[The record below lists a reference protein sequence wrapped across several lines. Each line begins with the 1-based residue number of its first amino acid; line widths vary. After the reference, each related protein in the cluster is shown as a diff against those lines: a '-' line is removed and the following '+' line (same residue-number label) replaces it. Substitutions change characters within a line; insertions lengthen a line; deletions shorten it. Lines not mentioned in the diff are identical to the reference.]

1 MKKIL
6 NILMLLFAAV
16 AMTSCLEHN
25 LEELDT
31 YEGHAVTGV
40 AGVYYRYYGTD
51 KIPGSGEVQ
60 VKQITLAYG
69 NFKADEETGV
79 CEFACKLP
87 SNFPESEKANFS
99 LSNVVVALNISTAAV
114 IKPIDGAP
122 ALGKPGDW
130 SKPNKYEVTAANGKK
145 QVWTCTLTEVK

>member
-40 AGVYYRYYGTD
+40 AGVYYRYYGTET
-51 KIPGSGEVQ
+51 IPGSGEVKVQQ
-60 VKQITLAYG
+60 VTLAYG
-69 NFKADEETGV
+69 NFKADEEAGT

-87 SNFPESEKANFS
+87 SNFPASEVDKFS
-99 LSNVVVALNISTAAV
+99 MSNVVVALNISTAAV
-114 IKPIDGAP
+114 IKPIEGAP
-122 ALGKPGDW
+122 ELGKPGDW
-130 SKPNKYEVTAANGKK
+130 TKPNKYEITAANGTK
-145 QVWTCTLTEVK
+145 QVWTCTLTLLQ